1 MPQGIDDF
9 TIILPE
15 LTDMAACEL
24 KVYDGLDQLWRMIE
38 RYKMTEVA
46 RWHRGFWNL
55 SKDNSRW
62 TDVTIFS
69 SKDNNEETVATGR
82 LRMQH
87 IPYRKRHM
95 CPRHKR
101 QDMAWLVRS
110 SVQAN
115 LKGGACAAQTGAR

>member
-24 KVYDGLDQLWRMIE
+24 KVYDGLDQLWRMVE

-82 LRMQH
+82 LRDATHSVQKAPH
-87 IPYRKRHM
+87 VSSPQA
-95 CPRHKR
+95 PRH
-101 QDMAWLVRS
+101 V
-110 SVQAN
+110 V
-115 LKGGACAAQTGAR
+115 AC